1 MKKIIAL
8 LLCLLMVLP
17 VAALAEDAVDVFTS
31 ASQSNFY
38 TQYGLTGDDLMNA
51 VNDWYGET
59 IKGTYLV
66 CTTNPDGSP
75 NAAVFIFGIKKLGD
89 KYYIQLGLADNQSKA
104 NLARTGEGLAVFG
117 FANEGNTFG
126 TGGARFYFTAIED
139 QAITDEL
146 MKDARATQMFFEI
159 TEVRPLG

>member
-1 MKKIIAL
+1 MRMTAL
-8 LLCLLMVLP
+8 LLALIMAFAAVP
-17 VAALAEDAVDVFTS
+17 VLAETDAVSS
-31 ASQSNFY
+31 ASVADY
-38 TQYGLTGDDLMNA
+38 YADAALTGDDLMNA

-117 FANEGNTFG
+117 FANEGMTFG

-139 QAITDEL
+139 QAIVDEL
-146 MKDARATQMFFEI
+146 MKDARPGQMYFEI
-159 TEVRPLG
+159 TEVLPLG

>member
-1 MKKIIAL
+1 MKKLLAL
-8 LLCLLMVLP
+8 VLALMMVLP
-17 VAALAEDAVDVFTS
+17 FAAMAEEVDTFTS

-38 TQYGLTGDDLMNA
+38 GQYALVGDELMDA
-51 VNDWYGET
+51 VNDWYGEA

-117 FANEGNTFG
+117 FANEGMTFG
-126 TGGARFYFTAIED
+126 TGGARFYFKAIED

-159 TEVRPLG
+159 TEVLPLG